1 MVLLF
6 ENGFSGWG
14 QILLGFCRSTHD
26 MTNSLVLLQKLCK
39 NCLHPEK
46 LHTIISQNSRN
57 MELFAIFFATLQ
69 PLKSQQSRLLS
80 SAHLLVID
88 DLTNSLISLM
98 SAKTAEGKKKSGK
111 IPYKIFT
118 SSFQEITS
126 NSKYHQWYRS
136 KNIWHSNFCKILNII
151 WLFLLVVTT
160 NASELCCFQT
170 FLQ

>member
-1 MVLLF
+1 MK
-6 ENGFSGWG
+6 
-14 QILLGFCRSTHD
+14 T
-26 MTNSLVLLQKLCK
+26 
-39 NCLHPEK
+39 
-46 LHTIISQNSRN
+46 TIISQNSRN

-126 NSKYHQWYRS
+126 NSKVNTTS
-136 KNIWHSNFCKILNII
+136 DIEVKIYGIP
-151 WLFLLVVTT
+151 LF
-160 NASELCCFQT
+160 AKF
-170 FLQ
+170 